1 MFKKIAIVKIIGG
14 FGNQLFQ
21 YSFANK
27 LKQEGFKVFVDIS
40 EYKENKESNITKRN
54 LEIDPYFFNLQEV
67 GALMKFIVDV
77 GTALKLNR
85 RLNIRNRQ
93 NLIFNLQNDENLN
106 LGVKS
111 LINKYEGYF
120 QKIDLIDENIKF
132 LKKSIFKY
140 HDADILR
147 SSRKSK
153 GSTALHIRRTDYI
166 EIDEDLSIEFYEN
179 ALNFCREN
187 IENFNY
193 SIFTDDRKFAEIEL
207 FKDAKEVFISEQE
220 KNNTLNDFLSMTAY
234 ENFIVGNSTF
244 SLIAS
249 QIGKIDS
256 SVIIVAKP
264 WFRNQKSPDLIHDSW
279 ITFENN

>member
-67 GALMKFIVDV
+67 GALTKFIVDV

-147 SSRKSK
+147 SSSKSK